1 MISKCDMVTSVL
13 QVGDDVPVQ
22 DNKVILQHTLALQSA
37 GDYVANEESCS
48 WPVALMSPRY

>member
-1 MISKCDMVTSVL
+1 MIGKCDMVTSVL

-22 DNKVILQHTLALQSA
+22 DNKVIMQHTLALQSA
-37 GDYVANEESCS
+37 GDCVANEESCS

>member
-22 DNKVILQHTLALQSA
+22 DNKVIMQHWHCNLLEIMLLMRRAAA
-37 GDYVANEESCS
+37 GQ
-48 WPVALMSPRY
+48 WH

>member
-22 DNKVILQHTLALQSA
+22 DNKVIMQHTLALQSA
-37 GDYVANEESCS
+37 GDYVANEKSCS

>member
-22 DNKVILQHTLALQSA
+22 DNKVIMQHTLALQSA
-37 GDYVANEESCS
+37 GDYVANEKSFS

>member
-1 MISKCDMVTSVL
+1 MISKYDMVTSVL

-22 DNKVILQHTLALQSA
+22 DSKVIMQHTLALQSA
-37 GDYVANEESCS
+37 GDYVANEKSCS